1 MFKSAH
7 NKTERECKALQSYRV
22 HFSSSYGCLLSPPP
36 IECPLH
42 LVTVQLWISR
52 VLSTF
57 REWVTNVYFWS
68 GGRFWL
74 QSAADGNIGRVRVT
88 AHKRATVLLNWLGAY
103 VLEFKKI
110 STIHCSQWWNQWKTI
125 PYTANQPLDDFTYF
139 AFGFSNL
146 GNISPNLSEFQWEQ
160 RSWLR
165 STH

>member
-1 MFKSAH
+1 MQ
-7 NKTERECKALQSYRV
+7 CKVQFQSYQV
-22 HFSSSYGCLLSPPP
+22 HFTSCYGCLLTPPP

-42 LVTVQLWISR
+42 LVTVQHWISR
-52 VLSTF
+52 VLWTLTKMF
-57 REWVTNVYFWS
+57 AS
-68 GGRFWL
+68 GVVEAPAMPRL
-74 QSAADGNIGRVRVT
+74 QSACDGNIGRVRVT